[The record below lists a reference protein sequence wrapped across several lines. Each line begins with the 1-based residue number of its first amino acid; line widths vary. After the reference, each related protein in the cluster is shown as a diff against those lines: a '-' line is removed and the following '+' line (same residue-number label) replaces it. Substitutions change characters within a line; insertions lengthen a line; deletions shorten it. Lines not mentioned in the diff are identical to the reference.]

1 VNLTPAETLLFLP
14 GALGNTSLWQ
24 PVAGLLQH
32 PGAKRFVAW
41 PGFGE
46 TPPDPLLAGLDDL
59 ATGIAAQI
67 DGPVD
72 PLAQSM
78 GGIVAVLAKN
88 GKTKE
93 AGP

>member
-46 TPPDPLLAGLDDL
+46 HRR
-59 ATGIAAQI
+59 IR
-67 DGPVD
+67 
-72 PLAQSM
+72 S
-78 GGIVAVLAKN
+78 
-88 GKTKE
+88 
-93 AGP
+93 